1 MYIVNLVQTHLM
13 CEHGAQ
19 LFSTVCKVVTVVRTC
34 FSVNH
39 AAVKSLH
46 HIFEESSYLSHFDL
60 VNILMVKKECT
71 SYQNVLLAAGHTYSF
86 RYLIDLCAYRQFLH
100 FFSQM

>member
-60 VNILMVKKECT
+60 VNILMVK
-71 SYQNVLLAAGHTYSF
+71 SSSHHIAGCC
-86 RYLIDLCAYRQFLH
+86 LQQGIALDI
-100 FFSQM
+100 